1 MSACVGRRR
10 VLAAALLLGGLA
22 GCGGGPKLVPVKGRV
37 IYGDGRPVS
46 AASVVF
52 TPDESK
58 GNTGLLATGLLGLDG
73 SFTLRTY
80 PHGDGAMVGAYKVT
94 ISLGRA
100 PRELAKYGLLKQTPF
115 RIEVPAEGLK
125 DLELKLK

>member
-1 MSACVGRRR
+1 MTALLRCHRLCV
-10 VLAAALLLGGLA
+10 LALLLPAVFGR
-22 GCGGGPKLVPVKGRV
+22 GGPNLVPVKGRV
-37 IYGDGRPVS
+37 VYADGRPVS

-52 TPDESK
+52 TPDASQ
-58 GNTGLLATGLLGLDG
+58 GNNGMLATGLLALDG
-73 SFTLRTY
+73 TFTLRTY

-100 PRELAKYGLLKQTPF
+100 PRELAKYALLKDTPL

-125 DLELKLK
+125 DLELKLE